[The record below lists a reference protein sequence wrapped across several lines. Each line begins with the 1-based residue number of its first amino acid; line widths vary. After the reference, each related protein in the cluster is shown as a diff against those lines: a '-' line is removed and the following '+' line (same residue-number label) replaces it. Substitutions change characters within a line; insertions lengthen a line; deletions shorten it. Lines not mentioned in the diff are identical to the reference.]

1 MSEVASLQQRLN
13 EHLYK
18 WDGWIKELETV
29 MHEYGERKADLEHR
43 RATVKA
49 IARADNPKLSGVVA
63 DDLADADDRSYR
75 LHRSYRESEASME
88 ALKARLRWCAA
99 VADALRTEI
108 SSERSNA
115 ALYNA
120 APGT

>member
-13 EHLYK
+13 DHLRS
-18 WDGWIKELETV
+18 WNGWIIDLDKV

-43 RATVKA
+43 RAVVKA
-49 IARADNPKLSGVVA
+49 IARADNPKLSGVIA
-63 DDLADADDRSYR
+63 DDLADADDQAYLLHKEYR
-75 LHRSYRESEASME
+75 GSEASME
-88 ALKARLRWCAA
+88 ALKARLRWAAA

-108 SSERSNA
+108 SSERSNT
-115 ALYNA
+115 ALYGA

>member
-13 EHLYK
+13 EHLVR
-18 WDGWIKELETV
+18 WDASIKELDKV

-49 IARADNPKLSGVVA
+49 IARADNPKLSGVIA
-63 DDLADADDRSYR
+63 DDLADADEDAYL
-75 LHRSYRESEASME
+75 LHREYRGSEASME

-115 ALYNA
+115 ALYNTV
-120 APGT
+120 PGI